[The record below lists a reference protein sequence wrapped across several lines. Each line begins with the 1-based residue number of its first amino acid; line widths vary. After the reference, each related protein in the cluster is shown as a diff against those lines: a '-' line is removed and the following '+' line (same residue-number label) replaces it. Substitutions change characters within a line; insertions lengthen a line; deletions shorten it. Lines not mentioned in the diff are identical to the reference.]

1 VFTARSAIA
10 RAIAIRLPKWTA
22 TGGNPRG
29 ATPSWTFPGRE
40 RYEREE
46 MRRSDPTT
54 AEMVRLVGQTRRRLW
69 IAAARALAARNESI
83 VAWSLVN
90 RLAELGPLTQRE
102 LADASAQ
109 HPAGVSR
116 QLDELERKGLTTRG
130 TDATDRRRRRVELTA
145 AGVRWFHQTR
155 PLVDQAFAP
164 VLAVLRPTERRALTA
179 ILRKVVSETES
190 VSAPRARG
198 APSRARR
205 LRRRGRASAVR
216 G

>member
-1 VFTARSAIA
+1 
-10 RAIAIRLPKWTA
+10 
-22 TGGNPRG
+22 
-29 ATPSWTFPGRE
+29 
-40 RYEREE
+40 
-46 MRRSDPTT
+46 MRRTDPTT
-54 AEMVRLVGQTRRRLW
+54 AEMVRLVGQARRRLW
-69 IAAARALAARNESI
+69 IAAARALAARGESI

-130 TDATDRRRRRVELTA
+130 TDPSDRRRRRVELTA
-145 AGVRWFHQTR
+145 TGARWFHQTR
-155 PLVDQAFAP
+155 PLVDQACAP
-164 VLAVLRPTERRALTA
+164 VLAVLRPNERRALTTL
-179 ILRKVVSETES
+179 LRKVIVESES
-190 VSAPRARG
+190 VNAPRGRG

-205 LRRRGRASAVR
+205 LPRRGRATAVR

>member
-1 VFTARSAIA
+1 
-10 RAIAIRLPKWTA
+10 
-22 TGGNPRG
+22 
-29 ATPSWTFPGRE
+29 
-40 RYEREE
+40 
-46 MRRSDPTT
+46 M
-54 AEMVRLVGQTRRRLW
+54 AELVRLIGQTRRRLW
-69 IAAARALAARNESI
+69 IAAARALAARDESI

-130 TDATDRRRRRVELTA
+130 TDPSDRRRRRVELTA
-145 AGVRWFHQTR
+145 AGVRWFQQTR

-164 VLAVLRPTERRALTA
+164 VLSVLRPNERRMLTA
-179 ILRKVVSETES
+179 LLRKVVSETES
-190 VSAPRARG
+190 VNAPRARG

-205 LRRRGRASAVR
+205 LPRRGRASASH

>member
-1 VFTARSAIA
+1 MRRTHR
-10 RAIAIRLPKWTA
+10 
-22 TGGNPRG
+22 
-29 ATPSWTFPGRE
+29 ATPE
-40 RYEREE
+40 L
-46 MRRSDPTT
+46 
-54 AEMVRLVGQTRRRLW
+54 VRLVGQTRRRLW
-69 IAAARALAARNESI
+69 IAAARALAARGESI

-116 QLDELERKGLTTRG
+116 QLDELERKGLTARV
-130 TDATDRRRRRVELTA
+130 TDPTDRRRRRVELTA
-145 AGVRWFHQTR
+145 AGVRWFQQTR
-155 PLVDQAFAP
+155 PLVDQATAP
-164 VLAVLRPTERRALTA
+164 VLAVLRPAEQRVLTML
-179 ILRKVVSETES
+179 LRKVASLPEA

-205 LRRRGRASAVR
+205 RPRRGRTGAAH

>member
-1 VFTARSAIA
+1 MLDS
-10 RAIAIRLPKWTA
+10 
-22 TGGNPRG
+22 
-29 ATPSWTFPGRE
+29 PGRE

-46 MRRSDPTT
+46 MRRIDRAT
-54 AEMVRLVGQTRRRLW
+54 AELVRLVGQTRRRLW
-69 IAAARALAARNESI
+69 IAAARALAARGESI

-116 QLDELERKGLTTRG
+116 QLDELERKGLTARG
-130 TDATDRRRRRVELTA
+130 NDPEDKRRRRVELTA
-145 AGVRWFHQTR
+145 AGVRWFQQTR
-155 PLVDQAFAP
+155 PLVDQATGP
-164 VLAVLRPTERRALTA
+164 VLAVLRPAERRALTTL
-179 ILRKVVSETES
+179 LRKVVSLPEAIS
-190 VSAPRARG
+190 VPRGRR

-205 LRRRGRASAVR
+205 LPRRGRASASH

>member
-1 VFTARSAIA
+1 
-10 RAIAIRLPKWTA
+10 
-22 TGGNPRG
+22 
-29 ATPSWTFPGRE
+29 
-40 RYEREE
+40 
-46 MRRSDPTT
+46 MRRTDRGTS
-54 AEMVRLVGQTRRRLW
+54 ELVRLLGQTRRRLW
-69 IAAARALAARNESI
+69 IAAARALAARGESI

-145 AGVRWFHQTR
+145 AGVRWFQQTR
-155 PLVDQAFAP
+155 PLVDQATAP
-164 VLAVLRPTERRALTA
+164 VLGVLRPAERRLLTTL
-179 ILRKVVSETES
+179 LRKVVSLPEA

-198 APSRARR
+198 GPARARR
-205 LRRRGRASAVR
+205 RPRRGRASASH

>member
-1 VFTARSAIA
+1 
-10 RAIAIRLPKWTA
+10 
-22 TGGNPRG
+22 
-29 ATPSWTFPGRE
+29 
-40 RYEREE
+40 

-164 VLAVLRPTERRALTA
+164 VLAVLRPTA

-190 VSAPRARG
+190 VNAPRARG